1 MKEFAIVPIET
12 VLACKC
18 ISKTVLDAIGDNIPV
33 SKEEP
38 REIYF
43 ASSPIAEQLITIGG
57 EEWPLIVEQKSPS
70 HNKLIML
77 VESATEWLENP
88 DFPLL
93 FEEHRKFLL
102 TCLKPLR
109 SFSAS
114 GLATQ
119 SDGLVINR
127 SSVLLRQSI
136 AVRSYLKHNLYLR
149 IPQNPRHEHEM
160 ARYNSFLMTLKWM
173 RKDPLKRMFA
183 PEFNGTYVEHA
194 AEVQDDPTSDYVSL
208 AGKSTCYHS
217 PSLSN
222 AGLDTVSVTNIHTP
236 STTRPTSPALTER
249 PNGTANGNDCDKR
262 PTKPPTLKYI
272 AIIETDTDKAFY
284 NFDSSDI
291 NQKKH
296 VVLVRAKEMHTEMMA
311 KGYEGNIKLQDIM
324 DIAVKMGM
332 E

>member
-1 MKEFAIVPIET
+1 MAHY
-12 VLACKC
+12 
-18 ISKTVLDAIGDNIPV
+18 DN
-33 SKEEP
+33 
-38 REIYF
+38 
-43 ASSPIAEQLITIGG
+43 
-57 EEWPLIVEQKSPS
+57 
-70 HNKLIML
+70 
-77 VESATEWLENP
+77 
-88 DFPLL
+88 
-93 FEEHRKFLL
+93 
-102 TCLKPLR
+102 
-109 SFSAS
+109 
-114 GLATQ
+114 
-119 SDGLVINR
+119 
-127 SSVLLRQSI
+127 
-136 AVRSYLKHNLYLR
+136 
-149 IPQNPRHEHEM
+149 
-160 ARYNSFLMTLKWM
+160 FLMALRWM
-173 RKDPLKRMFA
+173 RKDPLKRTFA
-183 PEFNGTYVEHA
+183 EEFEGTYSEHV
-194 AEVQDDPTSDYVSL
+194 AEVQDGPTFDHVSL

-222 AGLDTVSVTNIHTP
+222 AGLDTKSVANMHTP

-249 PNGTANGNDCDKR
+249 PNGTENGNDCDKR